1 MQLSDHACRNHVRV
15 ASLGTVRTLLVI
27 GALSVGL
34 GTPALAQNVLAPAP
48 AASASADAEDPVS
61 RFLSEKGLMP
71 STKPVVEMAQQV
83 RSKASDMASSL
94 VTSAM
99 DFLGVPY
106 KLGGTSRET
115 GFDCSG
121 FTRHVFEN
129 SVGLVLPRRSAEQAN
144 SPDLIPVKQSE
155 LKPGDLVFF
164 NTLRRTF
171 SHVGIYIGD
180 NKFIHSPRTGASV
193 RVEDIRVGYWQ
204 QRFDGAR
211 RAPLVNAGTMQASAT
226 GER

>member
-1 MQLSDHACRNHVRV
+1 M
-15 ASLGTVRTLLVI
+15 RTLLVI
-27 GALSVGL
+27 GALSVCL
-34 GTPALAQNVLAPAP
+34 GAPALAQNVLAPAP
-48 AASASADAEDPVS
+48 AESASADAEDPVS

-106 KLGGTSRET
+106 KLGGNSRET

-211 RAPLVNAGTMQASAT
+211 RAPLVNAGTVQASAT